1 MQLRQQKGDTGKIK
15 ENPNTRAG
23 SIKPKGE
30 ISLAQDRVKGPMET
44 DGLPLSGR
52 ETTLAPKSMAHGRV
66 ELFADT
72 NTGFGV
78 TEYSLHPPPPPQK
91 T

>member
-30 ISLAQDRVKGPMET
+30 ISRAQDRVKGPMET

-66 ELFADT
+66 ELSAGTDT
-72 NTGFGV
+72 GYLRNCV
-78 TEYSLHPPPPPQK
+78 LPAPPPSPQK